1 MGYVFKS
8 AGMGHFQAIKQ
19 SLFILV
25 GDFSLSFQFLPL
37 LIFTYLRYYV
47 RLIFCTDF
55 SVKYIKKYYSQE

>member
-25 GDFSLSFQFLPL
+25 GDFSLSFLLP
-37 LIFTYLRYYV
+37 FYTV
-47 RLIFCTDF
+47 M
-55 SVKYIKKYYSQE
+55 IKLSD

>member
-37 LIFTYLRYYV
+37 LIFTY
-47 RLIFCTDF
+47 
-55 SVKYIKKYYSQE
+55 